1 MGFFTKTVRTT
12 TTRKVKAQQSKSMGS
27 TAGQLRPGDKLI
39 SWDEDGNRVIS
50 ACGGCARCRR

>member
-27 TAGQLRPGDKLI
+27 FGGKGKL
-39 SWDEDGNRVIS
+39 VT
-50 ACGGCARCRR
+50 GGGVVRGEPKQKRNTR

>member
-27 TAGQLRPGDKLI
+27 FGGKGKLVTG
-39 SWDEDGNRVIS
+39 SKLT
-50 ACGGCARCRR
+50 GGKQKRNP